1 MKKRAILG
9 LVGPYLDHDSNHFC
23 FIKINQYMY
32 NIWVNTNVGVISFN
46 VLYNNSY
53 SDKCNQKNLITKYLL
68 NIIAERVNEE
78 TLHFMVSW
86 SWYKYFF
93 AL

>member
-1 MKKRAILG
+1 
-9 LVGPYLDHDSNHFC
+9 
-23 FIKINQYMY
+23 MY

-68 NIIAERVNEE
+68 NIMAERVNEE
-78 TLHFMVSW
+78 TLHFMVSC
-86 SWYKYFF
+86 SWYK
-93 AL
+93 